1 MVLIWNGRG
10 IVVFFIFIAACF
22 VAIPATVIVLAPYFS
37 LNDDRAFNLSVAV
50 AAFLSAIASYS
61 LDRFIMKQPEGGS
74 TAVDPKTGHSHV
86 VRNRDS
92 LIFIETRY
100 WTYIFAALTVVMV
113 AVTFLFSID

>member
-22 VAIPATVIVLAPYFS
+22 VAIPATVIVLAPYFG
-37 LNDDRAFNLSVAV
+37 LNDDKGFCLSVAV
-50 AAFLSAIASYS
+50 AAFLSAIVSYPF
-61 LDRFIMKQPEGGS
+61 DRFIMKQPEGGG
-74 TAVDPKTGHSHV
+74 TTVDPKTGQSHV
-86 VRNRDS
+86 IRSRDS

-113 AVTFLFSID
+113 AVTFLF